1 MKTLFLFTYTAVAFN
16 HSQLSGN
23 AFRTTTCFV
32 GLVAGPVGRLGVVK
46 PGREG
51 AIGGRSPGARVGKAA
66 GGKAAGGGLIVVL
79 VLYWGAAAVTLVM
92 FNWYEPKTHNSLI

>member
-79 VLYWGAAAVTLVM
+79 VLYWGATATLVM

>member
-51 AIGGRSPGARVGKAA
+51 GVIGGRSPGARV
-66 GGKAAGGGLIVVL
+66 GKAAGGGLIVVL
-79 VLYWGAAAVTLVM
+79 VLYWGATATLVM
-92 FNWYEPKTHNSLI
+92 FNWYGPKTHNSLI

>member
-51 AIGGRSPGARVGKAA
+51 GVIGGRSPGARVGKAA

-92 FNWYEPKTHNSLI
+92 FNWYGPKTHN